1 MAGNFENSASV
12 ILKNVRLD
20 FFDLFTPGAP
30 MAEKD
35 KTDPKKWKYKVKAI
49 IEAGSPALQ
58 VASAAMLDA
67 ATKLWGAANAAN
79 VIRSITANSKAVRN
93 GNDVLMQDGSVN
105 PAYKDMYFVSASN
118 ASKPQVVG
126 PKLFNGKFVIITP
139 QGRGLVDGL
148 DVTEQL
154 GYDLKAPYRG
164 CYVNVK
170 MQFVAGK
177 SFKPPSG
184 EVLPN
189 QVFGRLEAVQF
200 VRDGEAFGAGP
211 TSAEGFGEEAVETS
225 GATADAAS
233 LF

>member
-35 KTDPKKWKYKVKAI
+35 KADPKKWKYKLKAI
-49 IEAGSPALQ
+49 IDADSAALD
-58 VASAAMLDA
+58 VARIAMLDA

-79 VIRSITANSKAVRN
+79 VVRSITANSKAVRN

-105 PAYKDMYFVSASN
+105 PAYKDKFFVSASN
-118 ASKPQVVG
+118 ASKPQVVAQ
-126 PKLFNGKFVIITP
+126 KLHNGKFVIITQ
-139 QGRGLVDGL
+139 QGRGLVDGM
-148 DVTEQL
+148 DVTDEL
-154 GYDLKAPYRG
+154 GYAITVPYRG
-164 CYVNVK
+164 CVVNVK
-170 MQFVAGK
+170 LQFVAGK
-177 SFKPPSG
+177 SFKTPNG

-189 QVFGRLEAVQF
+189 QVFSRLEAVQF
-200 VRDGEAFGAGP
+200 VRDGESFGAGP
-211 TSAEGFGEEAVETS
+211 TSAEGFGDEAVETS
-225 GATADAAS
+225 AATADASS

>member
-30 MAEKD
+30 MSEKD
-35 KTDPKKWKYKVKAI
+35 KADPKKWKYKVKAI
-49 IEAGSPALQ
+49 IETGSPALQ
-58 VASAAMLDA
+58 LASGAMLEA

-79 VIRSITANSKAVRN
+79 VVRSITANSKAVRN
-93 GNDVLMQDGSVN
+93 GNDVLMGDGSVN
-105 PAYKDMYFVSASN
+105 PAYKDKFFVSASN
-118 ASKPQVVG
+118 ASKPQVIAQ
-126 PKLFNGKFVIITP
+126 KLHNGKFVTITQ
-139 QGRGLVDGL
+139 QGRGMVDGL
-148 DVTEQL
+148 DVTDEL
-154 GYDLKAPYRG
+154 GYAITVPYRG
-164 CYVNVK
+164 CYVNLK

-211 TSAEGFGEEAVETS
+211 TSAEGFGDEEVEST
-225 GATADAAS
+225 GTNAAE